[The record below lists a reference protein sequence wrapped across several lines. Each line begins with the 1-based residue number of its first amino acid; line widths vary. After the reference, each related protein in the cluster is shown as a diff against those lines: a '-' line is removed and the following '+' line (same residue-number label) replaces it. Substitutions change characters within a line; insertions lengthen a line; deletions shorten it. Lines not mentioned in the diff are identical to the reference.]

1 MNPVP
6 KSGKLNGVEALRGIA
21 AMLVVARHATF
32 ILATHFPAPFGSF
45 WEFGRAGVD
54 FFFVLSGFIITYVH
68 LSDIGHP
75 RTFPSFWV
83 KRLLRIY
90 PVYWI
95 ITALFGLLLFLS
107 PTPGRL
113 EQNFAHIVFS
123 ALLMPET
130 ADPILEVGWTL
141 RHELLFY
148 TLFSVMLL
156 QRQFG
161 IALLAAWGLGILW
174 NMGFQL
180 WSGAPYFGGLAGQI
194 LFRGF
199 NIQFFFGIAV
209 ALVVRSGA
217 VWRPSM
223 LAILGSV
230 GFIATGM
237 YESYGQPVM
246 HEWPIR
252 NLAYAASAMLA
263 LYGVA
268 TLDKTS
274 PIRVPALALRLGAA
288 SYTIYLIHVPVLIVL
303 EFGLRSVRNAIEI
316 PSEPVF
322 LVAMAVTAIVGIA
335 FSEMVEQPL
344 LRLGR
349 RAYDR
354 RSKRTVPASA

>member
-1 MNPVP
+1 MS
-6 KSGKLNGVEALRGIA
+6 KTGKLKGVEALRGIA
-21 AMLVVARHATF
+21 AMLVVAVHASHMLGIRHPQA
-32 ILATHFPAPFGSF
+32 FGQF
-45 WEFGRAGVD
+45 WDFGRAGVD
-54 FFFVLSGFIITYVH
+54 FFFVLSGFIITYIH
-68 LSDIGHP
+68 INDLGRAH
-75 RTFPSFWV
+75 TFPSFWT
-83 KRLLRIY
+83 KRLLRIF

-123 ALLMPET
+123 ALLLPEA
-130 ADPILEVGWTL
+130 ADPILGVGWTL

-148 TLFSVMLL
+148 TLFSTVLL

-161 IALLAAWGLGILW
+161 MALLAAWGLGILW

-180 WSGAPYFGGLAGQI
+180 WSGTPYFNGLAGQI

-209 ALVVRSGA
+209 AFVVRSGT
-217 VWRPSM
+217 VWRPPM

-230 GFIATGM
+230 GFIATGL
-237 YESYGQPVM
+237 YESYGQSVM

-252 NLAYAASAMLA
+252 NLAYAASAMLV

-268 TLDKTS
+268 TLDKTW
-274 PIRVPALALRLGAA
+274 PTRVPALAVRLGAA
-288 SYTIYLIHVPVLIVL
+288 SYTIYLIHIPVLIVL

-316 PSEPVF
+316 PSEPIF
-322 LVAMAVTAIVGIA
+322 LVAVAVTAIIGIA
-335 FSEMVEQPL
+335 FSEAVEQPL

-349 RAYDR
+349 RTYDK
-354 RSKRTVPASA
+354 RSKGAVPASA